1 MCRKTIKNSF
11 KEIKRNFRVKNLKT
25 ELAKTIR
32 YGQALLTTSTI
43 TDVDTRENLLREN
56 ARRTSRLLELLKE
69 LGEDA
74 NFAVKEATNT
84 DKLYKWTNKTRL
96 YKKPG
101 FYFPNATNSSYKVPN
116 EAIEYNLEHK

>member
-56 ARRTSRLLELLKE
+56 ARRTLRLLELLKE

-74 NFAVKEATNT
+74 NFAVKEATDT
-84 DKLYKWTNKTRL
+84 DKLYK
-96 YKKPG
+96 
-101 FYFPNATNSSYKVPN
+101 
-116 EAIEYNLEHK
+116 